1 MAKIKLE
8 FDGFSEM
15 IKEFERMEKDVR
27 PVVNKALKKS
37 FEYVTD
43 GIQTAIPQHRR
54 SGRTEDSLITDPN
67 VLWSGNVAEIPV
79 GFKLSNG
86 GLASQ
91 FLIYGA
97 KASITGVPYRAPD
110 MKLYNAILGSATKKK
125 IAEIQKEVFEGEIA
139 R

>member
-8 FDGFSEM
+8 FEGFDQM
-15 IKEFERMEKDVR
+15 IKEFERMEKDMK
-27 PVVNKALKKS
+27 PAVNKALKKS

-43 GIQTAIPQHRR
+43 GIQTTIPQHRR
-54 SGRTEDSLITDPN
+54 SGRTEDSLITDPEIS
-67 VLWSGNVAEIPV
+67 WSGNMAEIPV

-110 MKLYNAILGSATKKK
+110 MKLYNAILGSATRKK
-125 IAEIQKEVFEGEIA
+125 IAEIQKEVFEEELT